1 MPARNLPTHR
11 VTSSLLIATTVST
24 LLALP
29 AVAQPADGRWSIQI
43 GAGGVARSAFEG
55 SSKTIGTAFPLV
67 SARYSD
73 LLSVNARD
81 GARLNVLSREIVG
94 ENFAGLSA
102 GPLLRY
108 EFGRDVDDDPTAL
121 RGLGDVDGAA
131 MAGGFVAWQPAPF
144 LRLRAEARQRLGDTS
159 GVVVD
164 VGADLLFKLS
174 EHLSASIGPN
184 VSWSNATYNRLYFG
198 VTPAQAAAS
207 GYAVYTPGA
216 GFRTAG
222 VSGGLQWSLTE
233 QLALVGF
240 GSYGRLLGDAADSP
254 IVLRNGS
261 RDTFTIGAGAT
272 WRFGN

>member
-1 MPARNLPTHR
+1 MPAHQ
-11 VTSSLLIATTVST
+11 VKSALLIAASAFV
-24 LLALP
+24 LLAQP
-29 AVAQPADGRWSIQI
+29 ALAQPADGRWSIQI
-43 GAGGVARSAFEG
+43 GAAGVARSAFEG

-67 SARYSD
+67 SVRYSD
-73 LLSVNARD
+73 LVSVNARD

-94 ENFAGLSA
+94 DGFAGLSA

-108 EFGRDVDDDPTAL
+108 DFGRDVDDDLTAL

-164 VGADLLFKLS
+164 MGADFLFKIS
-174 EHLSASIGPN
+174 EHLSGSIGPN

-207 GYAVYTPGA
+207 GYGVYTPGA

-222 VSGGLQWSLTE
+222 VSGGLQWSMTE
-233 QLALVGF
+233 QLALVAF
-240 GSYGRLLGDAADSP
+240 GSYGRLLGDAAESP

-261 RDTFTIGAGAT
+261 RDTFTVGAGAT